1 MKEDREMLRKK
12 VIELKQ
18 ELLKFQGR
26 SSYLYNLEI
35 SNMNDP
41 NEVIASQ
48 KLRLMEKTMEQERNK
63 MLARCQMAE
72 ESLQVK

>member
-1 MKEDREMLRKK
+1 MLRKK

-48 KLRLMEKTMEQERNK
+48 KLQLLEKTMEQERNK

-72 ESLQVK
+72 ESLQAK

>member
-72 ESLQVK
+72 ESLQAK

>member
-1 MKEDREMLRKK
+1 
-12 VIELKQ
+12 
-18 ELLKFQGR
+18 
-26 SSYLYNLEI
+26 
-35 SNMNDP
+35 MNDP